1 MNTKTLIAGFS
12 LFIFSLNF
20 VNGQKFERHSRL
32 LSLREQIIM
41 KLDSID
47 QIFLSQ
53 LHSREHFEARKKL
66 DGVIVLFDKRESELQ
81 ERERLLQE
89 RERSIQ
95 DREQAMQDKERGR
108 DHHKDNDLDK
118 DTYRD
123 NDRDRDRHKDKDAV
137 VPISQDDM
145 NQLVSAIDNAPFVQD
160 KKNVLKTA
168 YNYHYYMVD
177 QVIRLASKFSFDND
191 RLDVVE
197 MLYPKIIDLNKNYL
211 LYNCFTFS
219 EAKNK
224 LEKFIEANNK

>member
-1 MNTKTLIAGFS
+1 MNAKTLIVGIS